1 MKMNDSKPQIR
12 NPKMEIGLGLPLTLV
27 DLTYTILCGH
37 PTAFSAD
44 GCLVT
49 DRRMNALSIVESF
62 DPIDDIELRLSP
74 GFIVG
79 PIDAVRFSGS

>member
-1 MKMNDSKPQIR
+1 MKMNDSKSQIR
-12 NPKMEIGLGLPLTLV
+12 NPKMEIGLGLPV
-27 DLTYTILCGH
+27 
-37 PTAFSAD
+37 
-44 GCLVT
+44 
-49 DRRMNALSIVESF
+49 SIVESF